1 MFFFYNAGDHNSNR
15 PKYCMDTISIFLYQ
29 SLCVRVG
36 LTTEELTNRRRE
48 KGMLSIPPSVHPRRH
63 SKAESMLSGESEEMD
78 TELQRV
84 LLLSMQDGNGGQNG
98 GENGGGNEEEI
109 EKMFIHTY
117 MKEITLLVGMGF
129 EPEVVVPILKQ
140 TNGNVERATQMLC
153 EMSSSGGGGGGGGGS
168 VKQLN
173 DDKQGVVSGLLNVPK
188 NTVPDRAKLNI
199 FQEET
204 STSVETNEVT
214 LDENVEVGIEE

>member
-1 MFFFYNAGDHNSNR
+1 
-15 PKYCMDTISIFLYQ
+15 MDTISIFLYQ

-36 LTTEELTNRRRE
+36 LTTEELTNRRRD

-109 EKMFIHTY
+109 EKIFIQTY

-153 EMSSSGGGGGGGGGS
+153 EMSGGGGGGGS
-168 VKQLN
+168 VTQLN
-173 DDKQGVVSGLLNVPK
+173 DDKQGVVSGLLNVPQ
-188 NTVPDRAKLNI
+188 NTVPDRARLNI
-199 FQEET
+199 FQEETT

-214 LDENVEVGIEE
+214 LDEHVEVGIEE

>member
-1 MFFFYNAGDHNSNR
+1 
-15 PKYCMDTISIFLYQ
+15 MDTISIFLYQ

-36 LTTEELTNRRRE
+36 LTTEELTNRRRD

-98 GENGGGNEEEI
+98 GENGGGNEEENKKI
-109 EKMFIHTY
+109 FIHTY

-153 EMSSSGGGGGGGGGS
+153 EMSSGGGGS
-168 VKQLN
+168 VTQLN